1 MSVALFGY
9 AWLVADQADVL
20 WLLLPSSLLGIA
32 SAFVWAPIANATT
45 TESAATTGRSGIGC
59 VQHHTSGR

>member
-32 SAFVWAPIANATT
+32 SAFVWAPISQCHHQ
-45 TESAATTGRSGIGC
+45 ESPATTGRSGIGC